1 MHAVRRAKATLTSVF
16 SIAAVCALY
25 LQAHCFAARC
35 CQAKACHPTL
45 ASAVRTRQR
54 PVRQAVVVRL
64 RARAEAARMA
74 WTNASVSSAR
84 GAVSGPRAR
93 KTDKTKSTG
102 LLLHLFCLAANK
114 NPSAHCPRYVL
125 QRRRTCPPIALCA
138 SSKARLSHCD
148 SHGVTGDCSFP
159 RHVACV
165 DQRS

>member
-93 KTDKTKSTG
+93 KTDKTKSTREERLALAP
-102 LLLHLFCLAANK
+102 LLPCSEQEPIRPLPTLCVAAKAHL
-114 NPSAHCPRYVL
+114 SAHRPLRL
-125 QRRRTCPPIALCA
+125 QQSAAQSL
-138 SSKARLSHCD
+138 
-148 SHGVTGDCSFP
+148 
-159 RHVACV
+159 
-165 DQRS
+165 